1 MGSLEEIILTI
12 DELEAVRLTD
22 LEEMYQNEA
31 AKKMNV
37 SRQTLGNILR
47 SGHKKIADSL
57 VNGKALRIE
66 GGAIKMKERHFICYD
81 CQNEWT
87 LPYGTGRPGVCPKCN
102 SANIHRSPQD
112 RGWARMGRGFRGG
125 HGSERGRF

>member
-66 GGAIKMKERHFICYD
+66 GGAIKMKERH
-81 CQNEWT
+81 
-87 LPYGTGRPGVCPKCN
+87 
-102 SANIHRSPQD
+102 
-112 RGWARMGRGFRGG
+112 
-125 HGSERGRF
+125 